1 MRVLTKSSCLGRLVL
16 AGVSLS
22 LSSLALADGHGH
34 SHSRGQAHAHAHGQ
48 AAAEVSLQGK
58 VLKVEIRGAMDNFLS
73 FEHAPKTDAQR
84 AQLRALQDQLKD
96 AAWLVVPAAQ
106 AQCKVTALKAQ
117 SALFDLSKPVKGHAD
132 LDVDLAFECDQPSA
146 LTSIRFTS
154 LDKGRRMK
162 KLMVEYVGPAG
173 QKAVTLTQSKPVL
186 ELK

>member
-1 MRVLTKSSCLGRLVL
+1 MRVFDKFSCLGRLVL

-22 LSSLALADGHGH
+22 LFSLALADGHGH
-34 SHSRGQAHAHAHGQ
+34 SHARGHSHAHGQ
-48 AAAEVSLQGK
+48 ATAEVGLQDR

-84 AQLRALQDQLKD
+84 AQLKALQDQLKD

-106 AQCKVTALKAQ
+106 AQCKVTSVKAE

-132 LDVDLAFECDQPSA
+132 LDVDIAFECANPSA
-146 LTSIRFTS
+146 LTSLRFSS

-162 KLMVEYVGPAG
+162 KLMVAYVGPSG
-173 QKAVTLTQSKPVL
+173 QKAVTLTQAKPVL